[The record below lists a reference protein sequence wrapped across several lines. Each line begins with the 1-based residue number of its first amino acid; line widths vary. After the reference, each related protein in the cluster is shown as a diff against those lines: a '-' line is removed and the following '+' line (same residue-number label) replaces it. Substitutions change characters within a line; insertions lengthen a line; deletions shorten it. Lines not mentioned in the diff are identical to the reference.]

1 MSIEKRIEKKT
12 ERRRK
17 LVRNYVGKN
26 IKDSFKRTR
35 RARTVTILVEPEN
48 II

>member
-12 ERRRK
+12 ERRKK
-17 LVRNYVGKN
+17 LAKNYAGKN

-35 RARTVTILVEPEN
+35 RARTVTILVEPE
-48 II
+48 